1 VEHERV
7 GYECEMGAVLRNPL
21 IELVTNPAALD
32 EIALHR
38 QAVVQK
44 ESSFDVMRPWREAVM
59 ARVPTS

>member
-32 EIALHR
+32 EIALRR

-44 ESSFDVMRPWREAVM
+44 ESSFDVMSPWWEAMM
-59 ARVPTS
+59 ARVPIS